1 MYKEFTQNK
10 IKPIYDTNQFKK
22 FCQEAGAPSL
32 FDSILSAV
40 TSPRHSKHRAKL
52 NAKQVVAIIY
62 NLVYSISQCCNTMQV
77 DQALYLKT
85 SHANQE
91 AILTEHQLGNTC
103 SRRLLNNVQKS
114 LSQSHLDN
122 IQTFFSDAIENE
134 WLLVLVIDDYR
145 TIHTIRRP
153 TQTKCSQ
160 ANNMCTTMVKAF
172 KEIPAIQRPSDITML
187 HDPNAINFQALL
199 ATITSP
205 IQMALLANSYATTLT
220 QLVNM

>member
-1 MYKEFTQNK
+1 M
-10 IKPIYDTNQFKK
+10 
-22 FCQEAGAPSL
+22 

-40 TSPRHSKHRAKL
+40 TSPHHSKHRIKL
-52 NAKQVVAIIY
+52 NAKRVVAIIY
-62 NLVYSISQCCNTMQV
+62 NLVYSISQRCNTMQV

-122 IQTFFSDAIENE
+122 LQTFFSDAIENE
-134 WLLVLVIDDYR
+134 WLLVLVINDYT

-160 ANNMCTTMVKAF
+160 ANNMCIIIVKAF
-172 KEIPAIQRPSDITML
+172 KEIPASNVQVI
-187 HDPNAINFQALL
+187 
-199 ATITSP
+199 
-205 IQMALLANSYATTLT
+205 
-220 QLVNM
+220 